1 MGLVLLV
8 AWIVLSFL
16 VAQIAEERHHDRI
29 TYLLYCLGFS
39 PLIGFIILI
48 ASGEGQM
55 GLKKCPSCAEY
66 VQPDAVKCRYC
77 QADLAAQEKR
87 T

>member
-1 MGLVLLV
+1 MGLVVLA

-16 VAQIAEERHHDRI
+16 VAQIAEERHHRI

-55 GLKKCPSCAEY
+55 G
-66 VQPDAVKCRYC
+66 
-77 QADLAAQEKR
+77 
-87 T
+87 